1 MMRQNL
7 GGDNF
12 SESVTE
18 TPNIQS
24 VFNATANDSDKIF
37 VVPDN
42 ETWKIN
48 HANVIL
54 ATTATVGN
62 RALHMDMY
70 DADGNE
76 IVSIAAGVVQAAS
89 LVVSYSFLQ
98 GIFRETATVNGN
110 LQVPI
115 PQDMYLTGGMSLR
128 FYDASA
134 IAAAAD
140 DMTVAFQYKKMVV

>member
-1 MMRQNL
+1 MRQNI

-24 VFNATANDSDKIF
+24 VFNATANDSDKTF
-37 VVPDN
+37 VVPNN

-54 ATTATVGN
+54 TTTATVGN
-62 RALHMDMY
+62 RALHMDVY
-70 DADGNE
+70 DVDGNE
-76 IVSIAAGVVQAAS
+76 IASIASGAVQAAS
-89 LVVSYSFLQ
+89 LTVTYSFLQ

-110 LQVPI
+110 LQIPI
-115 PQDMYLTGGMSLR
+115 PQDLYLTGGMSLR
-128 FYDASA
+128 FYDAAAISA
-134 IAAAAD
+134 ASD